1 MSVLTGSIFDH
12 SKFDTM
18 STEALTALLHQ
29 DSLTLDLREVNIQA
43 ILYITGLI
51 EKREK
56 ESPSYPVDPVD
67 TAWERFCRRS
77 FGPETGAEESPCQ
90 PEATQEVPR
99 VFKPT
104 KSIRILLIAAAVTLL
119 FISMALAAAKLGWI
133 PFWTKEHF
141 TFVQP
146 EDNSIPV
153 NTQQYPALDETFNSL
168 EEALAAYG
176 APDNLVPN
184 CLLREYKQTEF
195 KCIFEPGV
203 FTMFSCTFSKGTIEI
218 YWDAT
223 LYHRTDGNQGDIY
236 KDNPSPDVYTVN
248 NIEHYIMAN
257 NNMFKAVWQ
266 HENYECM
273 LSGFKTREELV
284 GTIDSIY
291 TKKEKS

>member
-153 NTQQYPALDETFNSL
+153 NTQQYPAPDETFNSL

-176 APDNLVPN
+176 APDNLVPKQFP
-184 CLLREYKQTEF
+184 EGYKQTEF
-195 KCIFEPGV
+195 SCEYAPNILTTFSCIF
-203 FTMFSCTFSKGTIEI
+203 TNDITR
-218 YWDAT
+218 T
-223 LYHRTDGNQGDIY
+223 LIFFDITLHHPEGLRSLLP
-236 KDNPSPDVYTVN
+236 KDTVSPEVYIVE
-248 NIEHYIMAN
+248 NIEHFIMTN
-257 NNMFKAVWQ
+257 NDQYLAVW
-266 HENYECM
+266 ENSGFECR
-273 LSGFKTREELV
+273 LIGFKTKEELFQ
-284 GTIDSIY
+284 TIDSIY
-291 TKKEKS
+291 K